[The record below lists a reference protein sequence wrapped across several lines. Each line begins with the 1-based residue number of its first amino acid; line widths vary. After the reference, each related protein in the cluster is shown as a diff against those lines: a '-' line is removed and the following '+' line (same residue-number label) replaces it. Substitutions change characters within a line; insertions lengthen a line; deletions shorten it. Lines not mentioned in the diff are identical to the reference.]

1 VDDKEITRKFR
12 KGLYVF
18 IGLLIVEVAE
28 YIIGVR
34 VSSGNFIFMV
44 LLAVPGSWL
53 IVHYFMHIKELWLP
67 PEE

>member
-1 VDDKEITRKFR
+1 VDDKNITRKFR
-12 KGLYVF
+12 HGLFVF
-18 IGLLIVEVAE
+18 IALIIIELAE
-28 YIIGVR
+28 YIIGVS